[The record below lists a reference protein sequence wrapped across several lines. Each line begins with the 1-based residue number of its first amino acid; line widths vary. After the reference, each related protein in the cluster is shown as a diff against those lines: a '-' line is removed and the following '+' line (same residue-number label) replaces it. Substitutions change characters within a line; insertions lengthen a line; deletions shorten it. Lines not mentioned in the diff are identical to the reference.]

1 MYFLMI
7 WRKRVY
13 HNEPPIEVE
22 RKLVK
27 GIQNE
32 IQRVRNEINGV
43 KHFVIKIDTHFLHS
57 VTNLMTLEY
66 KIPRLLWENFESVLL
81 AQSKRYIAEL
91 AKRLGVPERELMKRV
106 LPHSDSLKV
115 IIQDSHSETNQC
127 KAYVQQ
133 DKLTIFCKKPVAY
146 QSDFCPLHRNKRM
159 MVIEE
164 TTPIVVQK
172 VRDCYNMESMWI
184 QENHLID
191 STGSIVGKIKKSEQ
205 VIKRFVIQP
214 VEVPKS
220 SNHM

>member
-1 MYFLMI
+1 M
-7 WRKRVY
+7 
-13 HNEPPIEVE
+13 
-22 RKLVK
+22 
-27 GIQNE
+27 
-32 IQRVRNEINGV
+32 QRVQSVKHFV

-57 VTNLMTLEY
+57 ITNLMTLEY

-146 QSDFCPLHRNKRM
+146 QSDFCPIHRNKRM

-220 SNHM
+220 PNRM